1 MSLKKQN
8 RKCVVRS
15 LEDEEVLMN
24 RTSSQPRFL
33 LGKLEA
39 KRSYTINI
47 YSYNAKVLALYV
59 DAVTITHTCI
69 LK

>member
-47 YSYNAKVLALYV
+47 YSYNAKVPAL
-59 DAVTITHTCI
+59 
-69 LK
+69 